1 MSGVLNLQQNFLA
14 APRDVFKT
22 TRVVGGYGNDSP
34 QKLAAM
40 KRFLKNKKVQQAQS
54 KSMQIQLQVQNSPS
68 SGKYFL
74 NLIIIFS
81 V

>member
-1 MSGVLNLQQNFLA
+1 MSGVLNTQQNFLA

-22 TRVVGGYGNDSP
+22 TRVIGGYGSDS

-40 KRFLKNKKVQQAQS
+40 KKLLKNKKVQQEQL
-54 KSMQIQLQVQNSPS
+54 KSTQIQLQVQNSPAS
-68 SGKYFL
+68 SEYFL